1 MNKENY
7 KSGFVTIVGK
17 PNAGKSTTMNAMIGE
32 KIAIVS
38 NKPQTTRNKI
48 MGVVSGE
55 DWQIVFLDTPGIHE
69 PRNKLGEFMMKTVHD
84 AMDGMDCILVVAD
97 ASHLTEADTKIIEE
111 MSRVQCPKVLALN
124 KTDLLE
130 PSALLGMID
139 KMKVYNYEDIIPISA
154 KTGDG
159 LNELKDTLVG
169 HLPKGPQYF
178 PDDMITDQ
186 PERLLCAEI
195 IREKALRHLREEV
208 PHGIGVE
215 MMGMEKKNENF
226 MEINATIYCERNA
239 HKGIIIGKQG
249 SMLKTIGSEA
259 RIDIEKLLGLHVD
272 LKLWVKVRED
282 WRNRKDELKTLGYDE

>member
-1 MNKENY
+1 MIKENY
-7 KSGFVTIVGK
+7 RSGFVTIVGK

-48 MGVVSGE
+48 MGIVSGE
-55 DWQIVFLDTPGIHE
+55 DWQIVFLDTPGIHQ
-69 PRNKLGEFMMKTVHD
+69 PRNKLGEYMMKSVHD
-84 AMDGMDCILVVAD
+84 AMDGMDCVLVIAD
-97 ASHLTEADTKIIEE
+97 ASHLTDADTSVIKE
-111 MSRVQCPKVLALN
+111 MSQVKCPKVLALN
-124 KTDLLE
+124 KTDLVE

-139 KMKVYNYEDIIPISA
+139 SMKEYGYEDIIPISA

-159 LNELKDTLVG
+159 LKELSAILVG

-186 PERLLCAEI
+186 PERLLCGEI
-195 IREKALRHLREEV
+195 IREKALRHLRDEV

-215 MMGMEKKNENF
+215 MMAMEKKNDNF

-259 RIDIEKLLGLHVD
+259 REDIEKLLGLHVD

-282 WRNRKDELKTLGYDE
+282 WRNRKDELRNLGYDA